1 MMISNKVILHILYR
15 NYKIFIKDIFSYLII
30 QTLNVHTDRE
40 FDNHDEQHLKLCIGK
55 QTFLIPNLSKSSDK
69 VAAFHFGADY
79 KYN

>member
-1 MMISNKVILHILYR
+1 MSSPNKIIVQIKSGVKRMMISNKVILHILYR

-55 QTFLIPNLSKSSDK
+55 
-69 VAAFHFGADY
+69 
-79 KYN
+79 

>member
-1 MMISNKVILHILYR
+1 MSSPNKIIVQIKLGVKRMMISNKVILHILYR

-55 QTFLIPNLSKSSDK
+55 
-69 VAAFHFGADY
+69 
-79 KYN
+79 